1 MRRQSCNCLL
11 IAGCDELRGAQSG
24 YQPNTGTA
32 SMTPQLFPDAEPL
45 LFSLKMKADG
55 PYKVWRKREEGE
67 LRAESSCLTW
77 SPSLLPRAVALA
89 KTES

>member
-1 MRRQSCNCLL
+1 MRRQSCNCLH

-45 LFSLKMKADG
+45 LVSLKMKADG
-55 PYKVWRKREEGE
+55 PYKVWRKREERE
-67 LRAESSCLTW
+67 LRAESSRPTW
-77 SPSLLPRAVALA
+77 SPGLLPQAVALA
-89 KTES
+89 KAKS